1 MEKKDSVM
9 LTVDE
14 VASYLRL
21 HPLTVRC
28 LARQGNIPA
37 DIEPARFQFI
47 NSPLTL
53 ALCQRYDDLRE
64 WATSIAQSVETG
76 AVQSLSFP
84 ITSRDSCNAIG
95 QVYHGPVVLVTDA
108 LCYSATDI
116 FAAGFQIITLVRYLA
131 LQVTRGQG
139 ALMYGLTLICVS
151 WYGG

>member
-84 ITSRDSCNAIG
+84 ITSYAD
-95 QVYHGPVVLVTDA
+95 DA
-108 LCYSATDI
+108 
-116 FAAGFQIITLVRYLA
+116 
-131 LQVTRGQG
+131 VTRPEMVNCGRLPG
-139 ALMYGLTLICVS
+139 PPPVMNFEPRSAKVVRTSFASEYRNLV
-151 WYGG
+151 